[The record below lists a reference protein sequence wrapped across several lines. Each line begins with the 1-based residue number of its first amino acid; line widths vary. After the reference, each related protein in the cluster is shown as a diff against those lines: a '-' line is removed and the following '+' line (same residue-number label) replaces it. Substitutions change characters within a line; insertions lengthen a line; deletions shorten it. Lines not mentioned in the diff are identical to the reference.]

1 LKVGRDRQRKAGIY
15 IPMEEKR
22 CLKCDDVKRAALF
35 PKLRGN
41 YDGLQDYCK
50 ACRAIIDKE
59 RRTTARA
66 TT

>member
-1 LKVGRDRQRKAGIY
+1 
-15 IPMEEKR
+15 MEEKR